1 MHFPNQIMFEAW
13 QHGAKQIRR
22 SVCDDRPTTHNMQ
35 PAGIEND
42 HAAGT
47 KTLLGFNRDLIHTP

>member
-1 MHFPNQIMFEAW
+1 MFEAW

-22 SVCDDRPTTHNMQ
+22 SVYDDRPTRHNMQ

-42 HAAGT
+42 RAAGT
-47 KTLLGFNRDLIHTP
+47 KPLLGINRDLIYTP